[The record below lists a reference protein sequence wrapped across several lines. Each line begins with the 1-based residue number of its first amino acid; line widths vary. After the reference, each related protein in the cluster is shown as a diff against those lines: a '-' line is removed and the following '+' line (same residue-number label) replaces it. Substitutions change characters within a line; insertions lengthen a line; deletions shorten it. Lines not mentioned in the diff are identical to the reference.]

1 MSKLSLSV
9 AWDETRAILA
19 RDGRLFGAV
28 ALALLVLPAAVLGAF
43 YPGGLGGALFM
54 AIEGSSLPLSLL
66 LILVFLVI
74 ATGQLAV
81 TRLAIGPS
89 VTVGG
94 AISHAVRRL
103 PAYIA
108 VALIVGAAIM
118 AVMFIAATAIAVIV
132 GAPATEAE
140 LAKSPL
146 VVVAVVVLF
155 AVYLFLLTRIV
166 SLSAAIAT
174 TEDGGPIHI
183 IRRSWAITSGNF
195 WRLLGYLVI
204 YFIGTAIAVFAILSI
219 SALVFSLLFGR
230 VEPMSASALLLSIVS
245 ALLNGCLILI
255 LALMLARIYVQLS
268 GAASTQASVP
278 KSGT

>member
-43 YPGGLGGALFM
+43 YPGGLGGALFT
-54 AIEGSSLPLSLL
+54 AVEGSSLPLSLL
-66 LILVFLVI
+66 LIVVFLVI

-146 VVVAVVVLF
+146 VIVAVVVLF

-174 TEDGGPIHI
+174 TEDGGPFHI
-183 IRRSWAITSGNF
+183 IRRSWALSSGNF
-195 WRLLGYLVI
+195 WRLLGFLVI

-219 SALVFSLLFGR
+219 CALVFSLLFGR

-245 ALLNGCLILI
+245 ALLNGSVILV

-268 GAASTQASVP
+268 GAASTKASVP
-278 KSGT
+278 RSGT